1 MYENCIST
9 KSDYKNQSKD
19 LHLRFDEKN
28 SELKTNRSINDNC
41 MNSPTFNKRNY
52 KRPPLSP
59 KVVTKTDPKNSSFI
73 CKPKIQDIDNVRKAS
88 SSPNDKENIYIP
100 LVYKSNM
107 IMDSPDPLSK
117 FSANNT
123 AYMNQAMTPISE
135 TYDCVETTPFS
146 NKFESKAM
154 GTPMPLI
161 YGSNVTMESPDPLS
175 KFHEIKISNLSP
187 VSTATKIASRAN
199 SGLSACIVSP
209 DSKLSTRCF
218 KRTTSSYKVF
228 DSNLHNE
235 KDLTVENSSFPCD
248 KINRGINDIKEKYY
262 HPNNMPLTQETFKP
276 HPPIDKPNPQSG
288 GRSKIGIFS
297 INRMNQ

>member
-1 MYENCIST
+1 
-9 KSDYKNQSKD
+9 
-19 LHLRFDEKN
+19 
-28 SELKTNRSINDNC
+28 
-41 MNSPTFNKRNY
+41 MNSPIFNKRNY

-59 KVVTKTDPKNSSFI
+59 KVVTKTDPKNSNFI
-73 CKPKIQDIDNVRKAS
+73 CEQKIQDIDNVKKTS
-88 SSPNDKENIYIP
+88 SSTNNKENISIP

-123 AYMNQAMTPISE
+123 AHINQTMTPVSE

-146 NKFESKAM
+146 NKFERKSIS
-154 GTPMPLI
+154 TPMPLI

-187 VSTATKIASRAN
+187 VSPSTKIVSRAN
-199 SGLSACIVSP
+199 SGLNACIVSP

-228 DSNLHNE
+228 DSDFHNE
-235 KDLTVENSSFPCD
+235 KDLTVENSNIPYD
-248 KINRGINDIKEKYY
+248 KINRRINDIKENYN
-262 HPNNMPLTQETFKP
+262 HPKNMPLTQETFKP
-276 HPPIDKPNPQSG
+276 HPPMDKPNPQSG

-297 INRMNQ
+297 INRMNRE